1 MTNKKEETEVPA
13 TVKSKPKTR
22 IKKEPKR
29 LLIELVNESNL
40 KKSLIVYRLT
50 EAGLYK
56 QYEFEKRNYQILDLQ
71 PSITKSEFKKILGE

>member
-13 TVKSKPKTR
+13 VKSKPKTR
-22 IKKEPKR
+22 VKKEPKR

-56 QYEFEKRNYQILDLQ
+56 QYEFEKRNYQRLDLQ